1 MTKAGVLQRSHRL
14 QSSATAK
21 RLVFT
26 NNKLAVTDGPFAES
40 KEIGGFAILDLS
52 GFDEAIEVSRTYVEI
67 LGGTIEIDLRVVEP
81 PENE

>member
-81 PENE
+81 LENE